1 MPSTAAQRAASG
13 EGAASGRLPRK
24 GKLAARI
31 ARAIE
36 DDVIAAD
43 WPVGSMIGSEPELI
57 ERYGVSRAV
66 FREAVRLVE
75 HHQVAQMRRGRSG
88 GLKVIAPNAA
98 AAVSATLVY
107 LEHAG
112 TTVDDLLR
120 VRSLLE
126 PLAAAEAA
134 RHVSEED
141 IQALRDAVAHERR
154 APAEGQAPAAYASL
168 HVTVARLSGNPVLQ
182 LFVEVLAQLTE
193 RYAKVRRTPKADRD
207 ATAREADR
215 AHRALVD
222 AVVAGDAAT
231 ARHCMSAHLAAIEQ
245 WFAGTQRRIVT
256 RRPAGAADRAGSGHK
271 LAEVIAEEI
280 RADIARGRWQV
291 GDVVDSENGLVER
304 YDVSRS
310 AIREAVRLLEHHSIA
325 WMRRGPN
332 GGLIVARPD
341 LDAGVEAMALY
352 LDYRG
357 ATAADLLLV
366 RKELELGCVDLVASR
381 PGEPRVRERL
391 EQALTVRPD
400 TPAAE
405 VGRLA
410 NELHLAVAELAGNPV
425 LAFLIRTLTSLCARH
440 VAAEPGMQPL
450 PVRAPAEA
458 VARAHLAI
466 AEAIAAGDRAL
477 ARRRMARHLDA
488 LSLWWH

>member
-1 MPSTAAQRAASG
+1 MPSTAAQPTASLA
-13 EGAASGRLPRK
+13 GAASGASPRK
-24 GKLAARI
+24 SKLAARI

-36 DDVIAAD
+36 GDVIAAD

-75 HHQVAQMRRGRSG
+75 HHQVARMRRGRSG
-88 GLKVIAPNAA
+88 GLRVIAPDAA
-98 AAVSATLVY
+98 AAVSAAVVY
-107 LEHAG
+107 LEHTG

-120 VRSLLE
+120 ARSLLE
-126 PLAAAEAA
+126 PLAAAQAA
-134 RHVSEED
+134 RHISEED
-141 IQALRDAVAHERR
+141 IKALRDAA
-154 APAEGQAPAAYASL
+154 AQKSGTPPDGQILAAYGSL
-168 HVTVARLSGNPVLQ
+168 HVTMARLSGNPVLQ

-193 RYAKVRRTPKADRD
+193 RYAKVRRTTRADRD
-207 ATAREADR
+207 ATAREVDR
-215 AHRALVD
+215 AHLALVD

-231 ARHCMSAHLAAIEQ
+231 AQHCMSAHLAAVDQ
-245 WFAGTQRRIVT
+245 LFAGTQRRIVA
-256 RRPAGAADRAGSGHK
+256 RRPAAASERAGGGHK

-280 RADIARGRWQV
+280 RADIVRGRWQV
-291 GDVVDSENGLVER
+291 GDVIDSEIGLVER

-332 GGLIVARPD
+332 GGLIVAEPD

-352 LDYRG
+352 LGYRG
-357 ATAADLLLV
+357 ATAAHLLLV
-366 RKELELGCVDLVASR
+366 RKELELGCVDLVAGRSS
-381 PGEPRVRERL
+381 EPWVRERL
-391 EQALTVRPD
+391 EQALTVSPD
-400 TPAAE
+400 APAAE
-405 VGRLA
+405 VNRLA

-425 LAFLIRTLTSLCARH
+425 LAFLIRTLTSLSARH
-440 VAAEPGMQPL
+440 VAVAPGIQPL
-450 PVRAPAEA
+450 PAQTPAEA
-458 VARAHLAI
+458 VAHAHLAI
-466 AEAIAAGDRAL
+466 VAAIASGDRGL